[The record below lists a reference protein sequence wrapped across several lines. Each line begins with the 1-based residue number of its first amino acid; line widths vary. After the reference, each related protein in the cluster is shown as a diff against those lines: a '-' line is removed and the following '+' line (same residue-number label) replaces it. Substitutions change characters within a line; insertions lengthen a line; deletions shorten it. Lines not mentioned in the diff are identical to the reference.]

1 MCWAIV
7 PILSVIIASAEREI
21 CDEKQKRPVETEGD
35 SFPGPNPPTIANASK
50 ETKRLLNRKTADG
63 NGRKAFRG
71 FPER

>member
-21 CDEKQKRPVETEGD
+21 VMKSKSDPVETEGD
-35 SFPGPNPPTIANASK
+35 SFLGPNPPTIANASK
-50 ETKRLLNRKTADG
+50 GTKRLLNRKTADG
-63 NGRKAFRG
+63 NGRKAFRA